1 MLHKVARHRE
11 LLLTIAEDSDKNSLA
26 ELASQL
32 EKTGDLTHLLVAAA
46 SLPLIVY
53 AQALGV
59 GGTLH
64 LSVAQRALPTPLRK
78 WALLEELLAAGV
90 SVLYCSPQ
98 TRWLDSPWGYLHRD
112 SDFEIASTNTG
123 REQLGAVVAVDDTN
137 MGWSRYAQS
146 LVISHV
152 NPTLFYAT
160 ATTEA
165 VHVAVHMQL
174 DLRAASASMVSYEA
188 HALTNE
194 LLAPAHDRQRRA
206 GASVRVLSERCF
218 GTGRGSVASA
228 PAPAAISSR
237 ESPNAVLR
245 SRDFKQRKE
254 VLHGSGCAPQPVDD
268 SQPAPRRL
276 NWIVS
281 ANEPWPP
288 LERCRSLDV
297 MPLCEIVARVAVDRE
312 VIAAVSNKN
321 IFHMLELYIKGIQ
334 AANITNALVV
344 ALDTETSVW
353 LTRRKVDNYVKVL
366 SSRTGATGN
375 HATSSLKFKVLVD
388 FLTVGCSVLLSDVD
402 VIWVVNPFPHL
413 YRDVDV
419 EGMSD
424 GWDTPTAYGYAWAG
438 GALRIFARNSG
449 MFYVQATQE
458 SNNMMKRLAHRMEI
472 ESTWDQTAYN
482 EEQFYPSYGE
492 HGAVGVSSRVM
503 SYLCYLNSKT
513 FFRFVRDDVELLNG
527 YRPLSMHVNYHPE
540 KSQRMMDLYAFYY
553 QHEPKGIHRWNSG
566 DGSRV
571 GSECAWMPKEAL
583 PTRGVPLINR
593 IVSLGKAEWG
603 GVKWIEFHAD
613 GSMDTPWGTGRWG
626 DAMTPSRPNRIFAS
640 FIGQTHLLSFEDDKV
655 NFVSTRCSDGEET
668 SGRLVVV

>member
-1 MLHKVARHRE
+1 
-11 LLLTIAEDSDKNSLA
+11 
-26 ELASQL
+26 
-32 EKTGDLTHLLVAAA
+32 
-46 SLPLIVY
+46 
-53 AQALGV
+53 
-59 GGTLH
+59 
-64 LSVAQRALPTPLRK
+64 
-78 WALLEELLAAGV
+78 
-90 SVLYCSPQ
+90 
-98 TRWLDSPWGYLHRD
+98 
-112 SDFEIASTNTG
+112 
-123 REQLGAVVAVDDTN
+123 
-137 MGWSRYAQS
+137 
-146 LVISHV
+146 
-152 NPTLFYAT
+152 
-160 ATTEA
+160 
-165 VHVAVHMQL
+165 
-174 DLRAASASMVSYEA
+174 
-188 HALTNE
+188 
-194 LLAPAHDRQRRA
+194 
-206 GASVRVLSERCF
+206 
-218 GTGRGSVASA
+218 
-228 PAPAAISSR
+228 
-237 ESPNAVLR
+237 
-245 SRDFKQRKE
+245 
-254 VLHGSGCAPQPVDD
+254 
-268 SQPAPRRL
+268 
-276 NWIVS
+276 
-281 ANEPWPP
+281 
-288 LERCRSLDV
+288 
-297 MPLCEIVARVAVDRE
+297 
-312 VIAAVSNKN
+312 
-321 IFHMLELYIKGIQ
+321 
-334 AANITNALVV
+334 
-344 ALDTETSVW
+344 
-353 LTRRKVDNYVKVL
+353 
-366 SSRTGATGN
+366 
-375 HATSSLKFKVLVD
+375 
-388 FLTVGCSVLLSDVD
+388 
-402 VIWVVNPFPHL
+402 
-413 YRDVDV
+413 
-419 EGMSD
+419 MSD

-593 IVSLGKAEWG
+593 IVNLGKAEWG
-603 GVKWIEFHAD
+603 GGKWIEFHAD